1 MTDHLGSL
9 LVHLMLQFDVDWDN
23 WRQYVLAVDNY
34 NKFVGHNFG
43 LVADLDGQSGRER
56 LLEYLVGLVHTISL
70 YHH

>member
-9 LVHLMLQFDVDWDN
+9 LEHLMLQFDVGWDN
-23 WRQYVLAVDNY
+23 RLQCVRAVDNY

-43 LVADLDGQSGRER
+43 LVADLDGQSGRKR
-56 LLEYLVGLVHTISL
+56 LLEYPVGLVHAISL